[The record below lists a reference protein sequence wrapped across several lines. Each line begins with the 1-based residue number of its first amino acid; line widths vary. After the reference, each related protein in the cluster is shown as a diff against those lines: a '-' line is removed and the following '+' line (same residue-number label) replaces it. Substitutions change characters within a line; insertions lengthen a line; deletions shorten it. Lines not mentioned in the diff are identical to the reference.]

1 MDPASVTV
9 IIQEPEFRLLTTLRY
24 VQFNHVNVVESLP
37 LIQEW
42 KRAELDL
49 LSLSRHRL
57 HAAAQACFGPQSEVS
72 KKFKAD
78 GAELALRDAID
89 ETTAARHPEPAKGF
103 FRDLRVRVLVGSGGQ
118 VGVEC
123 VPMGPEKPLTVLEN
137 DTFHHVPRA
146 TWFFA
151 NSDSEDYPFAKVY
164 IDSVP
169 TSTSIFTRHK
179 TTFRQPYDEARS
191 RAGIVHT
198 PPTDAEVLLF
208 NSRDEITEASVS
220 TPYFFRRDGMGGYE
234 LVTPSLQSGGMIGVT
249 QSKALREGFCT
260 MDVVTLDGLQLRHG
274 DVIWLSNAVRGFF
287 RGRIHMQ
294 KEDP

>member
-1 MDPASVTV
+1 MDPATVTA
-9 IIQEPEFRLLTTLRY
+9 IIQEPGFRLLTTLRY

-37 LIQEW
+37 LIHEW

-72 KKFKAD
+72 KKFEAD
-78 GAELALRDAID
+78 GAQLVLRDAID
-89 ETTAARHPEPAKGF
+89 ETTAARHPEPAKSY
-103 FRDLRVRVLVGSGGQ
+103 FRDLRVRVLVGGDGQ
-118 VGVEC
+118 VDVES
-123 VPMGPEKPLTVLEN
+123 VPMGFEKPLSMLEN
-137 DTFHHVPRA
+137 DTFHRVPRA
-146 TWFFA
+146 TWSFA
-151 NSDSEDYPFAKVY
+151 NSDSEDFPFAKVY

-208 NSRDEITEASVS
+208 NSRGEITEASVS
-220 TPYFFRRDGMGGYE
+220 TPYFFRGDGLGGYA

-249 QSKALREGFCT
+249 QSKALRDGFCT
-260 MDVVTLDGLQLRHG
+260 MDVVTLDDLQLRHG
-274 DVIWLSNAVRGFF
+274 DVIWLSNGVRGFF
-287 RGRIHMQ
+287 RGRIH
-294 KEDP
+294 KE